1 MKFISF
7 GCWNKGDPKKSEYP
21 INHLLDELNKFLSTT
36 KVDFIVITGDN
47 YYSNIPKGKNPLDN
61 VENKYKMPPYK
72 QLTNYIIE
80 GGGDKEEKITYC
92 NIDHLVYVFIRLRQ
106 ISNYYKIPIYMC
118 SGNHEYKNHII
129 FKSLNSPTV
138 DIPDEPGEDI
148 SEEVQETIE
157 SLGLDLSLNH
167 SLLDIQ
173 KKIFEC
179 EACKACKFIESGRFL
194 IEELPFFVINTE
206 KDQIDSNE
214 DIIKLINQE
223 TNKIYIFGHIPILS
237 LKEKKGKHM
246 VVNDYLVDLFCELRE
261 GIIVT
266 YICADTHNYQDITI
280 TFENGTLVNQV
291 ILGTGGTFE
300 LDDITNNMTELN
312 SITLPDKI
320 KYIYIKEAT
329 TGIHGFGLFDTGVE
343 AEYEP
348 SHKFIGFGVVNV
360 GGYKPKNTKNKKYKK
375 IITKRR
381 YNKRKT
387 KRRKTKRRTNK
398 RKTKKRKNNK
408 NIYTYK

>member
-7 GCWNKGDPKKSEYP
+7 GCWNKGNPKKSEYP
-21 INHLLDELNKFLSTT
+21 IKHLLDELNKFIFDNNDI
-36 KVDFIVITGDN
+36 DFIVITGDN
-47 YYSNIPKGKNPLDN
+47 YYSNIPKGKNHLDN

-92 NIDHLVYVFIRLRQ
+92 NIEHLVYVFIRLRQ
-106 ISNYYKIPIYMC
+106 ISNDYKIPIYMC
-118 SGNHEYKNHII
+118 SGNHEYKKHII

-148 SEEVQETIE
+148 SEEVQATIE

-179 EACKACKFIESGRFL
+179 EACTFIESGRFL
-194 IEELPFFVINTE
+194 IEGYPFFVINTE

-214 DIIKLINQE
+214 DIIKLINQETNKLINQE

-246 VVNDYLVDLFCELRE
+246 VVNDYLVDLFCRLRE
-261 GIIVT
+261 GINVT
-266 YICADTHNYQDITI
+266 YICADTH
-280 TFENGTLVNQV
+280 
-291 ILGTGGTFE
+291 
-300 LDDITNNMTELN
+300 
-312 SITLPDKI
+312 
-320 KYIYIKEAT
+320 
-329 TGIHGFGLFDTGVE
+329 
-343 AEYEP
+343 
-348 SHKFIGFGVVNV
+348 
-360 GGYKPKNTKNKKYKK
+360 
-375 IITKRR
+375 
-381 YNKRKT
+381 
-387 KRRKTKRRTNK
+387 
-398 RKTKKRKNNK
+398 
-408 NIYTYK
+408 